1 MKQNLAQLI
10 VAVSLI
16 TSAGA
21 CVDQADGTEDD
32 IEEEFWADGKTDFAA
47 DTTKLA
53 DLVKNNRQEPFH
65 TYGNMGSV
73 VSDTFRRVSLLK
85 DTNGKL
91 LGIVVVH
98 VRRGTASN
106 WETKS
111 FTEYHIFD
119 GELTAKANGRDFG
132 GKYTTYVDTKN
143 NGALEVSG
151 LRREASQI
159 VVTKDASGNVTEI
172 YLPKTRVPKSS
183 PQTSGSVRSSLR
195 MNQAGYA
202 FTDSGAAR
210 MEKIW
215 SVDPS
220 KAIESNPANIPAP
233 PVQAVGPGPGMP
245 LAEAAPWAKAIL
257 AKSSIRHFA
266 TYGVAGANG
275 EAATFRS
282 ISLIVDNSGSV
293 RGYMDH
299 FGRAGAVDTA
309 SSTGIILLRD
319 GESANGGAAEWLAD
333 LNNDGKLE
341 VNGNAEQVRL
351 WIGADS
357 IRAQG
362 ATMNKLGTT
371 PPEALRVD
379 VTIDQSHYLLDGVS
393 GLKQPDGTV
402 VVPAGAA
409 NGGRFYQTSLRLR

>member
-1 MKQNLAQLI
+1 MKQELAKI
-10 VAVSLI
+10 VFAISIVSA
-16 TSAGA
+16 AGA
-21 CVDQADGTEDD
+21 CVDQPEGIDDD
-32 IEEEFWADGKTDFAA
+32 IEEEVWADGKSDFSA

-53 DLVKNNRQEPFH
+53 ELVKNNRQEPFH

-73 VSDTFRRVSLLK
+73 VSDTFRRVTLLK
-85 DTNGKL
+85 DTTGKL
-91 LGIVVVH
+91 LGIIVVH
-98 VRRGTASN
+98 VRRGTSAN

-119 GELTAKANGRDFG
+119 GELAAKSNGRDFAA
-132 GKYTTYVDTKN
+132 KYTTFVDTKN

-151 LRREASQI
+151 LRREASQLVI
-159 VVTKDASGNVTEI
+159 SKDASGNVTEI

-183 PQTSGSVRSSLR
+183 PQTAGSVRSSLR
-195 MNQAGYA
+195 INQAGYA
-202 FTDSGAAR
+202 FTESGAAR
-210 MEKIW
+210 VEKIW

-233 PVQAVGPGPGMP
+233 PVQAIGPGAGMP
-245 LAEAAPWAKAIL
+245 IAEAAPWAKAIL

-266 TYGVAGANG
+266 TYGVPGPNG

-379 VTIDQSHYLLDGVS
+379 VTIDQSRYLLDGVS

>member
-1 MKQNLAQLI
+1 MKQSVAKFF

-16 TSAGA
+16 AAAG
-21 CVDQADGTEDD
+21 CVDQVDSNEDD
-32 IEEEFWADGKTDFAA
+32 IEEEFWSDGKSDFAA

-53 DLVKNNRQEPFH
+53 ELVKNNRQEPFH

-73 VSDTFRRVSLLK
+73 VSDTFRRVSMLK
-85 DTNGKL
+85 DANDKL
-91 LGIVVVH
+91 LGIIVVH
-98 VRRGTASN
+98 VRRGTSSN

-119 GELTAKANGRDFG
+119 AELTPKGNGQDFNA
-132 GKYTTYVDTKN
+132 KYTTYVDTKN
-143 NGALEVSG
+143 NGVLEVSG
-151 LRREASQI
+151 LRREGAQLVIS
-159 VVTKDASGNVTEI
+159 KDAAGNVAEI
-172 YLPKTRVPKSS
+172 FLPKTRVPKSG
-183 PQTSGSVRSSLR
+183 PQASGSVRSSLR
-195 MNQAGYA
+195 INQAGYA
-202 FTDSGAAR
+202 FTDDGAKR
-210 MEKIW
+210 VEKIW
-215 SVDPS
+215 TLDPTQ
-220 KAIESNPANIPAP
+220 ATESNPANIPAP
-233 PVQAVGPGPGMP
+233 PVQAIGPGPGMP

-282 ISLIVDNSGSV
+282 ISFIVDNTGKV

-299 FGRAGAVDTA
+299 FGRAGALDTA

-319 GESANGGAAEWLAD
+319 GESANGGGAEWLAD

-351 WIGADS
+351 WIGADT

-362 ATMNKLGTT
+362 VTMNRLGTM
-371 PPEALRVD
+371 PPEAIRAD
-379 VTIDQSHYLLDGVS
+379 VTIDKSKYLLDGVS

-402 VVPAGAA
+402 VVPEGAA
-409 NGGRFYQTSLRLR
+409 NGGRFFQTSLRLR